1 VALRLIR
8 MMTTTRAK
16 TLAGARSIL
25 ERNRT
30 EKLLLPLLLVAL
42 SACAQ
47 PEARL
52 TRSALA
58 AEVSAGQALALP
70 PPGGPS
76 VIGVVERRFSNA
88 IQHDIALATTSTVP
102 GQNVLRVQMF
112 SPSVE
117 NGGDT
122 ALADKQLHMADIRRE
137 IRTELAGVAMQQ
149 SPLYAQNSYGP
160 FGYSL
165 GRAGTTD
172 LCLYAWQRIAGTRD
186 AAPLSNVGTVQVRLR
201 ICSTGA
207 TESGLLAMMYGYTLN
222 AAFAGSSWNP
232 YGSPPA
238 ADARLGQ
245 TGQPIVPL
253 APPAGYEAMLDPAP
267 LPPPTRPTR
276 RVETVA
282 PTAIPTP
289 PPGAPL
295 VPAPPAAAINA
306 VPAPTIPLPPEQ

>member
-1 VALRLIR
+1 
-8 MMTTTRAK
+8 M
-16 TLAGARSIL
+16 
-25 ERNRT
+25 
-30 EKLLLPLLLVAL
+30 LVAL

-52 TRSALA
+52 TRSSLA
-58 AEVSAGQALALP
+58 SEVGPEQALALP

-88 IQHDIALATTSTVP
+88 VQHDIALATTSSVP
-102 GQNVLRVQMF
+102 GQNILRVQMF
-112 SPSVE
+112 GPSVE

-122 ALADKQLHMADIRRE
+122 ALADRQLHMADIRKE
-137 IRTELAGVAMQQ
+137 IRTEIPGVAMQP

-165 GRAGTTD
+165 GRAGAND

-186 AAPLSNVGTVQVRLR
+186 AAPLTNVGTVQVRLR
-201 ICSTGA
+201 MCSTGA

-222 AAFAGSSWNP
+222 AAFAGTSWNP

-238 ADARLGQ
+238 PDARLGQ

-253 APPAGYEAMLDPAP
+253 AAPAGYETMLDPTP
-267 LPPPTRPTR
+267 LPPPSRPVR
-276 RVETVA
+276 RVETVV
-282 PTAIPTP
+282 PTVIPAP
-289 PPGAPL
+289 PPGAPV
-295 VPAPPAAAINA
+295 VPAPPASAINA
-306 VPAPTIPLPPEQ
+306 APAPTVPPPPEQ